1 MAAASREDP
10 GTTEA
15 RDPADDAVDDAIDD
29 EGTAASSGPCACLP
43 LSTTVAD
50 WPACASCG
58 LPQAPGKDFCAFCGR
73 RWVTAG

>member
-1 MAAASREDP
+1 MAAAPREDA

-15 RDPADDAVDDAIDD
+15 CVPADDVVDD
-29 EGTAASSGPCACLP
+29 ESTAASSGPCACLP